1 MAGSHRRR
9 GPLGPAEKIQNT
21 INRSAGVTASK
32 FPSDLQAHSLLMNFV
47 EYSYNGDSAS
57 SATTLSVALPI
68 PGQGVVDKAALE
80 YNAQELG
87 TIAASAVS
95 GVTAA
100 REKFEQAGDESTGS
114 SEEPSGLDMA
124 TLMKDTL
131 TFAGAVARENVPT
144 QSAKNALDLASGTT
158 VNPHIA
164 LLFQAVGLKQFS
176 FNWKLAPQTQAE
188 SESLKSIIKSMQKA
202 IHPTYVTAEN
212 NFFLKYPNQVDLYY
226 QGTGD
231 YLHKFK
237 RAAVTSFEV
246 NYQPEGGNLF
256 FAGTGAPAVVDLSMG
271 FQEVEIWTSED
282 YE

>member
-124 TLMKDTL
+124 TLMKDL
-131 TFAGAVARENVPT
+131 
-144 QSAKNALDLASGTT
+144 SLI
-158 VNPHIA
+158 HI
-164 LLFQAVGLKQFS
+164 
-176 FNWKLAPQTQAE
+176 
-188 SESLKSIIKSMQKA
+188 
-202 IHPTYVTAEN
+202 
-212 NFFLKYPNQVDLYY
+212 
-226 QGTGD
+226 
-231 YLHKFK
+231 
-237 RAAVTSFEV
+237 
-246 NYQPEGGNLF
+246 
-256 FAGTGAPAVVDLSMG
+256 
-271 FQEVEIWTSED
+271 
-282 YE
+282 